1 MGYVVKESP
10 GKVILI
16 VGGGLTALMSA
27 LKLKKLNP
35 DKEIVVFDKSNQL
48 GGMYGG
54 LTYPDDVCF
63 DYGMHVIYESCNPEI
78 DDLYREVMAEEEWNI
93 YENNDKDIAG
103 LFFKGRLQT
112 YSHYVDLRSF
122 SEVDKKNFIS
132 SLLIQLDSAN
142 IASPRTAM
150 DYLRN
155 QFGKDLV
162 DFVHK
167 PILKRMYGID
177 PEDLDLF
184 AIKATAL
191 ERVILFDTDTMLDLM
206 SSSKLRARLAFP
218 DQLKLPP
225 VRNNTQ
231 KALYPKK
238 FGMSHFIE
246 KLRKH
251 IQSMGVQILTET
263 SISKV
268 IQDEGL
274 IDSVSLTNKE
284 WGERIVYV
292 DRMLWTAGW
301 PSLALQLGLN
311 ISDLTFHKGL
321 EIVFVNLIFNRPL
334 LMERLYYFYCYD
346 EEFASFRVTNYA
358 NYCPDAAKKDWFPI
372 GIELWPSKIGR
383 KAAGIDEDECI
394 RLAVDELKRF
404 GIIGSDHKLMFAK
417 TERNV
422 GEFPMPSIENTK
434 SLRTIRTRVEN
445 QKIANLTVAGVMANE
460 GLFFIPDILN
470 DVFPKLH
477 DF

>member
-1 MGYVVKESP
+1 
-10 GKVILI
+10 
-16 VGGGLTALMSA
+16 
-27 LKLKKLNP
+27 
-35 DKEIVVFDKSNQL
+35 
-48 GGMYGG
+48 
-54 LTYPDDVCF
+54 
-63 DYGMHVIYESCNPEI
+63 
-78 DDLYREVMAEEEWNI
+78 MAEEEWNI
-93 YENNDKDIAG
+93 YENNEKDIAG
-103 LFFKGRLQT
+103 LFFRGRLQT
-112 YSHYVDLRSF
+112 YSHYMDLRTY
-122 SEVDKKNFIS
+122 SEADKIFFIG
-132 SLLIQLDSAN
+132 SLLTQVNSAH
-142 IASPRTAM
+142 SSSSKTAI

-155 QFGKDLV
+155 QFGNDLV
-162 DFVHK
+162 ELVHK

-218 DQLKLPP
+218 DQLNLPP

-251 IQSMGVQILTET
+251 IQSMGVEILTET
-263 SISKV
+263 RITKV
-268 IQDEGL
+268 IQHEGL
-274 IDSVSLTNKE
+274 IGSVALSSKE
-284 WGERIVYV
+284 WGERIVDV
-292 DRMLWTAGW
+292 DRMLWTVGW

-321 EIVFVNLIFNRPL
+321 EIVFVNLIFNRPV

-346 EEFASFRVTNYA
+346 EEFASFRVTNYT

-372 GIELWPSKIGR
+372 GIELWPSKIGI
-383 KAAGIDEDECI
+383 KAADIDEDECI

-404 GIIGSDHKLMFAK
+404 GIIGADHKLMFAK

-422 GEFPMPSIENTK
+422 GEFPMPSIENTS
-434 SLRTIRTRVEN
+434 SLRTIRTRVES

>member
-1 MGYVVKESP
+1 
-10 GKVILI
+10 
-16 VGGGLTALMSA
+16 
-27 LKLKKLNP
+27 
-35 DKEIVVFDKSNQL
+35 
-48 GGMYGG
+48 
-54 LTYPDDVCF
+54 
-63 DYGMHVIYESCNPEI
+63 
-78 DDLYREVMAEEEWNI
+78 
-93 YENNDKDIAG
+93 
-103 LFFKGRLQT
+103 
-112 YSHYVDLRSF
+112 
-122 SEVDKKNFIS
+122 
-132 SLLIQLDSAN
+132 
-142 IASPRTAM
+142 
-150 DYLRN
+150 
-155 QFGKDLV
+155 
-162 DFVHK
+162 
-167 PILKRMYGID
+167 
-177 PEDLDLF
+177 
-184 AIKATAL
+184 
-191 ERVILFDTDTMLDLM
+191 
-206 SSSKLRARLAFP
+206 
-218 DQLKLPP
+218 
-225 VRNNTQ
+225 
-231 KALYPKK
+231 
-238 FGMSHFIE
+238 
-246 KLRKH
+246 
-251 IQSMGVQILTET
+251 MGVQILTET